1 MTALDWIVI
10 AIVGLST
17 LFAFH
22 RGVVRE
28 VIALVAWVVGVV
40 AAVTLSPMLAT
51 ALPDLPAHPAIR
63 YLIAFALI
71 LIGALLA
78 GALIAWPI
86 SRAIR
91 ALGLAFVDRFLG
103 GVFGLVRGV
112 VVVLALALIAGLTP
126 LPQTAWW
133 QNAVL
138 AAPIVAG
145 VEALKPYLPREL
157 ADRLDYSRGG
167 EQMPPSP
174 RGQQIRD
181 RVRPQALRI

>member
-1 MTALDWIVI
+1 MTAFDWVVI
-10 AIVGLST
+10 AIVALST

-28 VIALVAWVVGVV
+28 VIALVAWVVGL
-40 AAVTLSPMLAT
+40 AAALTLSPALAA

-63 YLIAFALI
+63 YLIAFAAI
-71 LIGALLA
+71 LVGTLLA

-126 LPQTAWW
+126 LPQSAWW
-133 QNAVL
+133 QNATL

-145 VEALKPYLPREL
+145 VEALTPYLPREL

-167 EQMPPSP
+167 VHPEPAP
-174 RGQQIRD
+174 RGRQ
-181 RVRPQALRI
+181 V

>member
-1 MTALDWIVI
+1 MTALDWAVI

-28 VIALVAWVVGVV
+28 VIALVAWVVGLVG
-40 AAVTLSPMLAT
+40 ALALSPALAA
-51 ALPDLPAHPAIR
+51 ALPDLPAHPAVR

-71 LIGALLA
+71 LIGTLLA

-103 GVFGLVRGV
+103 GAFGFVRGV

-126 LPQTAWW
+126 LPQSAWW
-133 QNAVL
+133 QNASL
-138 AAPIVAG
+138 AATIVAG
-145 VEALKPYLPREL
+145 VDALKPYLPREL

-167 EQMPPSP
+167 RHQEPSP
-174 RGQQIRD
+174 RGKQ
-181 RVRPQALRI
+181 V

>member
-1 MTALDWIVI
+1 MTAFDWIVI

-28 VIALVAWVVGVV
+28 VIALIAWVVGL
-40 AAVTLSPMLAT
+40 AAALTLSPVLAA

-63 YLIAFALI
+63 TLIAFALI
-71 LIGALLA
+71 LVGTLLV

-91 ALGLAFVDRFLG
+91 ALGLGFVDRFLG
-103 GVFGLVRGV
+103 GVFGLLRGI
-112 VVVLALALIAGLTP
+112 VVVLALALLAGLTP
-126 LPQTAWW
+126 LPQSAWW
-133 QNAVL
+133 QNAAL

-145 VEALKPYLPREL
+145 VEALRPYLPSEL
-157 ADRLDYSRGG
+157 ANRLDYSRRGNHP
-167 EQMPPSP
+167 QPPS
-174 RGQQIRD
+174 RGQL
-181 RVRPQALRI
+181 V

>member
-10 AIVGLST
+10 AVVGLST

-28 VIALVAWVVGVV
+28 VLALLAWVVGLV
-40 AAVTLSPMLAT
+40 AALTLSPALAG
-51 ALPDLPAHPAIR
+51 ALPDLPAHPAVR
-63 YLIAFALI
+63 YLIAFAAI
-71 LIGALLA
+71 LIGALLL

-112 VVVLALALIAGLTP
+112 VVVLAFALIAGLTP
-126 LPQTAWW
+126 LPRSAWW
-133 QNAVL
+133 QNSML

-145 VEALKPYLPREL
+145 IEALEPYLPREL

-167 EQMPPSP
+167 ERMQRSP
-174 RGQQIRD
+174 RGQQ
-181 RVRPQALRI
+181 V